1 MKDVFGT
8 PISLPSSV
16 SPLRP
21 IRRGDVLTT
30 RSGTLVVASGV
41 FETWVSAMV
50 LTAPH
55 PHASFPSFLASPAG
69 MSKVVVWPESEFGL
83 CTSRIDAKVSR
94 ICDFNSRGTG
104 CTPLPAMSVRGA
116 MDALEQVIRAAWE
129 TAGDTYPFVS

>member
-16 SPLRP
+16 PPLRP
-21 IRRGDVLTT
+21 IRRGNVLAT

-50 LTAPH
+50 LTALH
-55 PHASFPSFLASPAG
+55 PHASFPSFLALPAG
-69 MSKVVVWPESEFGL
+69 MSEVVVWPESEFGL
-83 CTSRIDAKVSR
+83 CTSRIEATVSH
-94 ICDFNSRGTG
+94 ICDFNSRGAG
-104 CTPLPAMSVRGA
+104 CTLLPAISVRGA

-129 TAGDTYPFVS
+129 TAGDTYPFAS